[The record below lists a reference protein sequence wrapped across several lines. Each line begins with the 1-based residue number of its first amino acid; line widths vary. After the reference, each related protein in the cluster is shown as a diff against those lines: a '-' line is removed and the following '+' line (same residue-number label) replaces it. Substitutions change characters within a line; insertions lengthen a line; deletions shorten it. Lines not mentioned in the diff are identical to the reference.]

1 LERKSTYK
9 VNTAIENLLCY
20 LWKPV
25 LRGEKEMS
33 ARDLSVLIS
42 VILIVSMLIIPFPT
56 WLLSILIILN
66 ITLALLVLLVSMNM
80 TEPLQFSVFPSLLL
94 LLTLYRL
101 GLNVST
107 TRAILSHGDAGGV
120 VETFGT
126 FVVGGNIVVGLIL
139 FLILIIIQFIVIT
152 KGAERVSEV
161 AARFT
166 LDAMPGKQM
175 SIDADLNAGM
185 ISEQEARERRKK
197 VGREA
202 DFYGAMDGASK
213 FVKGDAIASII
224 IVLINLIAGII
235 IGMLQQGMGL
245 ADAAKHFSLLSVGD
259 GIVSQIP
266 ALLIST
272 ATGIVVTRAAS
283 EGNLGQEITSQLLA
297 YPKLLYVAGGTIFLL
312 GLFTPIN
319 DLLTIPIAGMLAVGG
334 YMFSKVPKT
343 DKLQLE
349 EMEEASGADE
359 MKSPESVISL
369 LNVDPIEFEFG
380 YGLIPLA
387 DTNQGGDLL
396 DRIVMIRRQLA
407 IELGLV
413 IPVVRIRD
421 NIQLQP
427 NEYRL
432 KIKGNE
438 MARGELLLDHY
449 LAMSPG
455 IEDDSIEGID
465 TIEPSFGLPAK
476 WITDGMKERAEIF
489 GYTVVDPPSVVSTH
503 ITEVIKANAYELLGR
518 QETKQLIDHV
528 KESYPILIEEVTP
541 NPLSVGEVQKVLSK
555 LLKENVSIRNLPVIF
570 ETLAD
575 FGKVTTDTDILAE
588 YVRQALARQITNQ
601 YASQGETLK
610 VATLSGKAEK
620 SVADAIQQTEHGNYL
635 ALDPSISQRILE
647 SIAKNIE
654 QFSMMEQTPIVLCSP
669 AVRMY
674 VRQLTER
681 YFPKVPILSYN
692 ELEANVEVQSVGV
705 VNVD

>member
-1 LERKSTYK
+1 
-9 VNTAIENLLCY
+9 
-20 LWKPV
+20 
-25 LRGEKEMS
+25 MS
-33 ARDLSVLIS
+33 ARDLSVLIM
-42 VILIVSMLIIPFPT
+42 VVLIIAMLIIPLPS
-56 WLLSILIILN
+56 WLLSVLIIVN
-66 ITLALLVLLVSMNM
+66 ISLALLVLLTSMNM
-80 TEPLQFSVFPSLLL
+80 SEPLQFSIFPSLLL
-94 LLTLYRL
+94 LLTLFRL

-107 TRAILSHGDAGGV
+107 TRAILSKGEAGGV

-126 FVVGGNIVVGLIL
+126 FVIGGNVVVGFVV

-175 SIDADLNAGM
+175 SIDADLNAGI
-185 ISEQEARERRKK
+185 ISEQQAKERREKIAQ
-197 VGREA
+197 EA

-213 FVKGDAIASII
+213 FVKGDAIAGII
-224 IVLINLIAGII
+224 IVLINMLFGMV
-235 IGMLQQGMGL
+235 IGVVQQGMDI
-245 ADAAKHFSLLSVGD
+245 AEAAKRYTLLTVGD

-283 EGNLGQEITSQLLA
+283 DDNLGADITRQLLA
-297 YPKLLYVAGGTIFLL
+297 YPKMLYVTAGTIFLL
-312 GLFTPIN
+312 GLLTPIN
-319 DLLTIPIAGMLAVGG
+319 DLLTIPIAALLAFGAHQ
-334 YMFSKVPKT
+334 FTKQENVPQT
-343 DKLQLE
+343 ATE
-349 EMEEASGADE
+349 ETEEEIEMDQ
-359 MKSPESVISL
+359 MKSPESVVSL
-369 LNVDPIEFEFG
+369 LSVDPIEFEFG

-387 DTNQGGDLL
+387 DANQGGDLL

-407 IELGLV
+407 LELGIV

-438 MARGELLLDHY
+438 VARGELLLDHY

-465 TIEPSFGLPAK
+465 TVEPAFGLPAK
-476 WITDGMKERAEIF
+476 WISEEMKERAEMF

-503 ITEVIKANAYELLGR
+503 ITELLKAHAHELLGR

-528 KESYPILIEEVTP
+528 KESYPILVEEVTP
-541 NPLSVGEVQKVLSK
+541 NPLSVGDIQKVLAN
-555 LLKENVSIRNLPVIF
+555 LLREKVSIRNLPVIF

-575 FGKVTTDTDILAE
+575 FGRMTTDPDLLTE
-588 YVRQALARQITNQ
+588 YVRQALARQITSQ
-601 YASQGETLK
+601 YVVGGQPLR
-610 VATLSGKAEK
+610 VITLSGKVEKMIAEG
-620 SVADAIQQTEHGNYL
+620 VQQTEHGNYL
-635 ALDPSISQRILE
+635 ALDPVVSQAIIE
-647 SIAKNIE
+647 AIAMQIE
-654 QFSMMEQTPIVLCSP
+654 QFPFQDQSPILLCSP

-681 YFPKVPILSYN
+681 YFRHVPVLSYN

-705 VNVD
+705 VNIE

>member
-1 LERKSTYK
+1 MQ
-9 VNTAIENLLCY
+9 V
-20 LWKPV
+20 
-25 LRGEKEMS
+25 
-33 ARDLSVLIS
+33 RDLSVLMS
-42 VILIVSMLIIPFPT
+42 VILIVAMLIIPFPP
-56 WLLSILIILN
+56 WLLSVLIIIN
-66 ITLALLVLLVSMNM
+66 IALALMVLLTAMNM
-80 TEPLQFSVFPSLLL
+80 KEALEFSIFPSLILL
-94 LLTLYRL
+94 MTLFRL

-107 TRAILSHGDAGGV
+107 TRSILSEGEAGRV
-120 VETFGT
+120 VETFGS
-126 FVVGGNIVVGLIL
+126 FVTGGNVIVGLVV

-152 KGAERVSEV
+152 KGSERVSEV

-185 ISEQEARERRKK
+185 ISEHEARERREKIS
-197 VGREA
+197 RES
-202 DFYGAMDGASK
+202 DFYGSMDGASK
-213 FVKGDAIASII
+213 FVKGDAIAGII
-224 IVLINLIAGII
+224 ITLINLLFGVV
-235 IGMLQQGMGL
+235 IGMMQLGL
-245 ADAAKHFSLLSVGD
+245 PFGEAAMKYSTLTVGD

-283 EGNLGQEITSQLLA
+283 DGNIGKDITSQLFA
-297 YPKLLYVAGGTIFLL
+297 YPKMLYVTGGTIILL
-312 GLFTPIN
+312 GLLTPIG
-319 DLLTIPIAGMLAVGG
+319 LVLTLPIGGLMIFGG
-334 YMFSKVPKT
+334 YTIAKT
-343 DKLQLE
+343 PQPDKEQLL
-349 EMEEASGADE
+349 EMEEEIETDE
-359 MKSPESVISL
+359 MKSPESVVNL

-455 IEDDSIEGID
+455 IDDDSIEGID

-476 WITDGMKERAEIF
+476 WITEEMKEQAEIF

-503 ITEVIKANAYELLGR
+503 ITEVIKSNAHELLGR

-528 KESYPILIEEVTP
+528 KESYPILVEEVTP
-541 NPLSVGEVQKVLSK
+541 NPLSVGEVQKVLAK
-555 LLKENVSIRNLPVIF
+555 LLKENISIRNLPVIF

-575 FGKVTTDTDILAE
+575 FAKSTSDTDLLTE
-588 YVRQALARQITNQ
+588 YARQSLARQITNQ
-601 YASQGETLK
+601 FSQQGDSIK
-610 VATLSGKAEK
+610 VVTLSGRVEKMVAEG
-620 SVADAIQQTEHGNYL
+620 VQQTEHGNYL
-635 ALDPSISQRILE
+635 SMDPAVSQNILE
-647 SIAKNIE
+647 SIASQVE
-654 QFSMMEQTPIVLCSP
+654 QLSLMEQTPIVLCSP

-681 YFPKVPILSYN
+681 YFPQIPILSYN
-692 ELEANVEVQSVGV
+692 ELEANAEVQSVGV
-705 VNVD
+705 VNID

>member
-1 LERKSTYK
+1 
-9 VNTAIENLLCY
+9 
-20 LWKPV
+20 
-25 LRGEKEMS
+25 MS
-33 ARDLSVLIS
+33 ARDLSVLLS
-42 VILIVSMLIIPFPT
+42 VILIVAMLIIPFPS
-56 WLLSILIILN
+56 WLLSILIMIN
-66 ITLALLVLLVSMNM
+66 ISLALIVLLTTMNM
-80 TEPLQFSVFPSLLL
+80 SEPLQFSIFPSLLL
-94 LLTLYRL
+94 LLTLFRL

-107 TRAILSHGDAGGV
+107 TRSILSKGEAGGV

-126 FVVGGNIVVGLIL
+126 FVVGGNVVVGMVV
-139 FLILIIIQFIVIT
+139 FLILIIIQFVVIT

-185 ISEQEARERRKK
+185 ISEQEARMRREK
-197 VGREA
+197 VSREA
-202 DFYGAMDGASK
+202 DFYGSMDGASK
-213 FVKGDAIASII
+213 FVKGDAIAGII
-224 IVLINLIAGII
+224 IVLINLIFGIV
-235 IGMLQQGMGL
+235 IGMSQQGL
-245 ADAAKHFSLLSVGD
+245 SIADAANKFSLLTVGD

-283 EGNLGQEITSQLLA
+283 DGNLGQDITAQLFA
-297 YPKLLYVAGGTIFLL
+297 FPKMLYVTGGTIFLL
-312 GLFTPIN
+312 GLFTPIS
-319 DLLTIPIAGMLAVGG
+319 DVLTIPIAGLLCAGG
-334 YMFSKVPKT
+334 YFISRTPET
-343 DKLQLE
+343 DKEQLE
-349 EMEEASGADE
+349 IEEEQETNE
-359 MKSPESVISL
+359 MKSPESVVGL
-369 LNVDPIEFEFG
+369 LSVDPIEFEFG

-387 DTNQGGDLL
+387 DANQGGDLL

-455 IEDDSIEGID
+455 VEDESVEGID

-476 WITDGMKERAEIF
+476 WITEEMKEQAEIF

-503 ITEVIKANAYELLGR
+503 ITEVIKNNAYELLGR
-518 QETKQLIDHV
+518 QETKQLIDHLN
-528 KESYPILIEEVTP
+528 ETYPILVEEVTP
-541 NPLSVGEVQKVLSK
+541 NPLSVGDIQKVLAK

-575 FGKVTTDTDILAE
+575 FGKVTSDTDLLTE

-601 YASQGETLK
+601 YSSTSDTLK
-610 VATLSGKAEK
+610 VVTISGRVEKLIAEG
-620 SVADAIQQTEHGNYL
+620 IQQTEHGNYL
-635 ALDPSISQRILE
+635 SLDPAVSQGILE
-647 SIAKNIE
+647 SIASQVE
-654 QFSMMEQTPIVLCSP
+654 QLALIDQTPIVLCSP

-674 VRQLTER
+674 VRQITER
-681 YFPKVPILSYN
+681 YFPQIPILSYN
-692 ELEANVEVQSVGV
+692 ELEASVEVQSVGV

>member
-1 LERKSTYK
+1 M
-9 VNTAIENLLCY
+9 AI
-20 LWKPV
+20 
-25 LRGEKEMS
+25 
-33 ARDLSVLIS
+33 RDLTVLLS
-42 VILIVSMLIIPFPT
+42 VIMIVAMLIIPLPH
-56 WLLSILIILN
+56 WLLSILIIVN
-66 ITLALLVLLVSMNM
+66 MALALMVLLTAMNM
-80 TEPLQFSVFPSLLL
+80 KEALEFSIFPSLILL
-94 LLTLYRL
+94 MTLFRL

-107 TRAILSHGDAGGV
+107 TRSILSEGDAGRV
-120 VETFGT
+120 VETFGS
-126 FVVGGNIVVGLIL
+126 FVTGGNILVGMVV
-139 FLILIIIQFIVIT
+139 FLILVIIQFVVIT
-152 KGAERVSEV
+152 KGSERVSEV

-185 ISEQEARERRKK
+185 ISEQEAKERREK
-197 VGREA
+197 VSRES

-213 FVKGDAIASII
+213 FVKGDAIAGII
-224 IVLINLIAGII
+224 ITIINLIFGIV
-235 IGMLQQGMGL
+235 IGMVQLGL
-245 ADAAKHFSLLSVGD
+245 PIAEAATTYSMLTVGD
-259 GIVSQIP
+259 GLVSQIP

-283 EGNLGQEITSQLLA
+283 DGNIGKDITSQLFA
-297 YPKLLYVAGGTIFLL
+297 YPKMLYVTGGTILLL
-312 GLFTPIN
+312 GIFTPIGIFLTLPISG
-319 DLLTIPIAGMLAVGG
+319 LLIVGG
-334 YMFSKVPKT
+334 YMISRVPETNKEQ
-343 DKLQLE
+343 LQ
-349 EMEEASGADE
+349 EMEEEIETSE
-359 MKSPESVISL
+359 MKSPESVVNL

-387 DTNQGGDLL
+387 DANQGGDLL

-465 TIEPSFGLPAK
+465 TVEPSFGLPAK
-476 WITDGMKERAEIF
+476 WITEQMKEQAEIF

-503 ITEVIKANAYELLGR
+503 ITEMIKMNAHDLLGR
-518 QETKQLIDHV
+518 QETKQLIDHL
-528 KESYPILIEEVTP
+528 KESYPILVEEVSP
-541 NPLSVGEVQKVLSK
+541 SPLSVGEVQKVLAK
-555 LLKENVSIRNLPVIF
+555 LLKENISIRNLPIIF

-575 FGKVTTDTDILAE
+575 YAKSTSDTDILAE
-588 YVRQALARQITNQ
+588 YVRQALARQITSQ
-601 YASQGETLK
+601 YYQPGESLK
-610 VATLSGKAEK
+610 VVTLSGKVEK
-620 SVADAIQQTEHGNYL
+620 LIADAVQQTEHGSFL
-635 ALDPSISQRILE
+635 SLDPGVSQSILE
-647 SIAKNIE
+647 SIASQVE
-654 QFSMMEQTPIVLCSP
+654 QLSLMEQTPIVLCSP

-681 YFPKVPILSYN
+681 YFPQIPILSYN
-692 ELEANVEVQSVGV
+692 ELEANAEVQSVGV
-705 VNVD
+705 VNAE

>member
-1 LERKSTYK
+1 
-9 VNTAIENLLCY
+9 
-20 LWKPV
+20 
-25 LRGEKEMS
+25 MS
-33 ARDLSVLIS
+33 ARDLSVLLS
-42 VILIVSMLIIPFPT
+42 VILIVAMLIIPFPS
-56 WLLSILIILN
+56 WLLSILILIN
-66 ITLALLVLLVSMNM
+66 ITLALLVLLTSMNM
-80 TEPLQFSVFPSLLL
+80 QEPLQFSIFPALLL
-94 LLTLYRL
+94 LLTLFRL

-107 TRAILSHGDAGGV
+107 TRSILTNGEAGGV

-126 FVVGGNIVVGLIL
+126 FVVGGKVVVGLVV

-185 ISEQEARERRKK
+185 ISEHEARERREKI
-197 VGREA
+197 GREA
-202 DFYGAMDGASK
+202 DFYGSMDGASK
-213 FVKGDAIASII
+213 FVKGDAIAGII
-224 IVLINLIAGII
+224 IVIINLIFGII
-235 IGMLQQGMGL
+235 IGMTDQGLSIGEASMRY
-245 ADAAKHFSLLSVGD
+245 SLLTVGD

-283 EGNLGQEITSQLLA
+283 EGNLGSDITSQLFA
-297 YPKLLYVAGGTIFLL
+297 YPQMLYVAGGTIFLL
-312 GLFTPIN
+312 GLLTPIH
-319 DLLTIPIAGMLAVGG
+319 DLLTIPIAALLVFGG
-334 YMFSKVPKT
+334 YSFSKVPLPNKNE
-343 DKLQLE
+343 LQEIE
-349 EMEEASGADE
+349 EDMESNE
-359 MKSPESVISL
+359 MKSPESVVNL
-369 LNVDPIEFEFG
+369 LTVDPIEFEFG

-396 DRIVMIRRQLA
+396 DRIVMIRKQLA

-421 NIQLQP
+421 NIQLKP

-455 IEDDSIEGID
+455 MEDESVQGID
-465 TIEPSFGLPAK
+465 TVEPSFGLPAK
-476 WITDGMKERAEIF
+476 WITEEMKEKAEIF

-503 ITEVIKANAYELLGR
+503 ITEVIKANAHELLGR
-518 QETKQLIDHV
+518 QETKQLIDHL
-528 KESYPILIEEVTP
+528 KESYPILADEVTP
-541 NPLSVGEVQKVLSK
+541 NPLSIGEIQKILSK
-555 LLKENVSIRNLPVIF
+555 LLKENISIRNLPIIF
-570 ETLAD
+570 ETIAD
-575 FGKVTTDTDILAE
+575 YGKVTSDTDILAE
-588 YVRQALARQITNQ
+588 YVRQALARQITGQ
-601 YASQGETLK
+601 YAQQGDTLR
-610 VATLSGKAEK
+610 VVTLSGRVEK
-620 SVADAIQQTEHGNYL
+620 IIADGIQQTEHGNYL
-635 ALDPSISQRILE
+635 SLDPSVSQGILE
-647 SIAKNIE
+647 AVASQAE
-654 QFSMMEQTPIVLCSP
+654 QLSLMEQTPIVLCSP

-681 YFPKVPILSYN
+681 YFPHIPILSYN

-705 VNVD
+705 VNVE